1 MSNEYE
7 CDGCGALLENG
18 DDVIFV
24 DRAFMP
30 SGGVFCDVDCLL
42 HFLGAYESN
51 FEDIKPLIDADSKYP
66 MTIPAKTRGGD
77 RNEACSEVRLLASK
91 NKWISKY

>member
-1 MSNEYE
+1 
-7 CDGCGALLENG
+7 
-18 DDVIFV
+18 
-24 DRAFMP
+24 MP

>member
-7 CDGCGALLENG
+7 CDGC
-18 DDVIFV
+18 
-24 DRAFMP
+24 
-30 SGGVFCDVDCLL
+30 
-42 HFLGAYESN
+42 
-51 FEDIKPLIDADSKYP
+51 
-66 MTIPAKTRGGD
+66 GGD

>member
-1 MSNEYE
+1 M
-7 CDGCGALLENG
+7 
-18 DDVIFV
+18 IFV